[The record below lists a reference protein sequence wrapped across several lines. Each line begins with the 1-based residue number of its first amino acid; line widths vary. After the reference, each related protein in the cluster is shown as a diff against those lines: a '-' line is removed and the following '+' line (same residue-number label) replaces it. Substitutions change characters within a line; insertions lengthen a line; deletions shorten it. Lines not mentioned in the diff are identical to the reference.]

1 VISAGVSVDV
11 SMEAIDA
18 LIARMERLDAV
29 VAKYGALIRDEA
41 KRLARVDSGEMRD
54 NIRLELEALA
64 ATIIGDT
71 DHTAANEYGTA
82 RMAAQPMFR
91 PALERY
97 GPAFLAEVAAL
108 FGG

>member
-1 VISAGVSVDV
+1 MTGGISASVDLG
-11 SMEAIDA
+11 EIDA

-91 PALERY
+91 PAMERY

>member
-1 VISAGVSVDV
+1 MTGGISASVDLG
-11 SMEAIDA
+11 EIDA